1 MGLGEWIVGWIYP
14 TLTSALIRT
23 GFFEAWYLNSV
34 LKGMEVSTERI
45 GVTEHARR
53 RELWS
58 KGKEI

>member
-1 MGLGEWIVGWIYP
+1 MGWIYP

-23 GFFEAWYLNSV
+23 VFFEAWYLNSV